1 MLERNQNSLGVSS
14 MVLRNDTIAI
24 AEKELMELH
33 VREEKLKGLLEAA
46 RREHNEAVAD
56 RHRTADC
63 DGAALAVAHMQVAV
77 LRGKFD
83 ELADA
88 LADTTTQHEAA
99 ERHYEQ
105 LIEADSTAFDIDQRV
120 GAIQD
125 ALASFRSASQ
135 DLANELTRS
144 THVGAYLTSSVFK
157 TADVL
162 DHDVHG
168 VIGALET
175 AKAEILSGP
184 TSMRDVE
191 SFESMADAAE

>member
-1 MLERNQNSLGVSS
+1 
-14 MVLRNDTIAI
+14 MVLRNDGIAT
-24 AEKELMELH
+24 AEKELRALH
-33 VREEKLKGLLEAA
+33 EREERLKELLEAA

-56 RHRTADC
+56 RHRAADS
-63 DGAALAVAHMQVAV
+63 DEAALTGVNMQIAV

-88 LADTTTQHEAA
+88 LADATTQRETA

-105 LIEADSTAFDIDQRV
+105 LIQAGSTAFVADIDQRV

-135 DLANELTRS
+135 DLANKLTRS
-144 THVGAYLTSSVFK
+144 THVGADLTSSVFK

-162 DHDVHG
+162 DHEVHG

-175 AKAEILSGP
+175 AKSEILSGASS
-184 TSMRDVE
+184 THDVIE
-191 SFESMADAAE
+191 SLEV

>member
-1 MLERNQNSLGVSS
+1 MLERDRSSVRGSS
-14 MVLRNDTIAI
+14 MGLRNEAI
-24 AEKELMELH
+24 ATCEKELMALH
-33 VREEKLKGLLEAA
+33 VREEKLKDLLEAA

-56 RHRTADC
+56 RHRATDSDEASIT
-63 DGAALAVAHMQVAV
+63 GVNVQIAV

-88 LADTTTQHEAA
+88 LSDVTTQRASA
-99 ERHYEQ
+99 EQQYEQ
-105 LIEADSTAFDIDQRV
+105 LIQADSTAFGIDQRV

-135 DLANELTRS
+135 DLANKLTRS
-144 THVGAYLTSSVFK
+144 TDVGADLRSSVFK

-162 DHDVHG
+162 DYEVHG

-175 AKAEILSGP
+175 EKAEILSGA
-184 TSMRDVE
+184 TSVRDVIE
-191 SFESMADAAE
+191 SVEG